1 MPGWY
6 SSNQSTCQT
15 NSEPSMGWMLNS
27 TSALLFH
34 SSSSTST
41 WCLTA
46 ASESS
51 TASAPWGS
59 PGLLLVSSSSR
70 FSSSS
75 GSGGECKSSTPYL
88 RHLRVIGKKQTNR
101 QTTSK
106 PDAQPNSTKLRVN
119 VGLLLNF
126 SRYLLGSTLSV
137 APGCL
142 GAAAER
148 LPSPERSEAL
158 CCWASGRWKDPR
170 VPRHPQHLGRRWR
183 AAEECLS

>member
-1 MPGWY
+1 MTVDILKIKLREWIRRLDKAPAKTLFFLYADTKNVNREPTWACLNMPGWY

-75 GSGGECKSSTPYL
+75 GSGGECKSWTPYL
-88 RHLRVIGKKQTNR
+88 RHLRVIGKKKKQ
-101 QTTSK
+101 
-106 PDAQPNSTKLRVN
+106 STD
-119 VGLLLNF
+119 NF
-126 SRYLLGSTLSV
+126 
-137 APGCL
+137 
-142 GAAAER
+142 
-148 LPSPERSEAL
+148 
-158 CCWASGRWKDPR
+158 
-170 VPRHPQHLGRRWR
+170 
-183 AAEECLS
+183 

>member
-1 MPGWY
+1 MNVLTVDILKTKLRDRIRRLDKTPPKILLSFFFLYVDTKNVNREPTWACLNMPGWY

-51 TASAPWGS
+51 TASAPWAS
-59 PGLLLVSSSSR
+59 PGLLLFSSSSK

-75 GSGGECKSSTPYL
+75 GSGEGCKSWTQY
-88 RHLRVIGKKQTNR
+88 QT
-101 QTTSK
+101 
-106 PDAQPNSTKLRVN
+106 D
-119 VGLLLNF
+119 NF
-126 SRYLLGSTLSV
+126 
-137 APGCL
+137 
-142 GAAAER
+142 
-148 LPSPERSEAL
+148 
-158 CCWASGRWKDPR
+158 
-170 VPRHPQHLGRRWR
+170 
-183 AAEECLS
+183 